1 MPYEYYSDEEH
12 LREWLTVEKDPDE
25 FKKFLEKNIFGVS
38 DFSEYIEKNGGI
50 RKMQELRDQEFLIQS
65 ANSK

>member
-25 FKKFLEKNIFGVS
+25 IGKILEKNIFGVS
-38 DFSEYIEKNGGI
+38 EFSEYFEENGGI
-50 RKMQELRDQEFLIQS
+50 K
-65 ANSK
+65 